1 MKRIIHILIVAL
13 VAFTF
18 TAGASRAVAETPAE
32 QVEAA
37 KVAAQKAAAAAAAA
51 EKAVGQAEKDAKAAA
66 DAEAKAK
73 TAQDGADAAADA
85 AKAAKDKPKKEADK
99 AQKDADKAKKDAD
112 SAAAA
117 AKKAGEK
124 ADASQAEAEKK
135 VADAEAAKKDAEK
148 KVEEAEKAVA
158 KVPDSKPVE
167 KRKLGEKLDE
177 VKDAVKA
184 AGKKTDEA
192 KKGAEAGAKTGDEK
206 SGDAKKGDEGKKEG
220 DAGKAGPPKAEP
232 PKAVKPMTPEEAEA
246 ARKSL
251 EKIKDT
257 LKGFGDQL
265 LGVGKRLGELFKRLP
280 FAEYGK
286 PFIELLK
293 KGLIGAK
300 LDGTGETIGHVANL
314 TLTNPG
320 TERVRVVISPTLL
333 IPGSAERQTYALT
346 GTHLAS
352 VGAGETVTIPLDGV
366 CLDAHKPPVTPG
378 DTVGLTI
385 ADPATLPQ
393 ASRDLL
399 AGAQKIATAARTLQA
414 AGKFQTPFSG
424 NPAKELQTIVQWAT
438 WTSVANKTDNPLTK
452 ADFAAKV
459 YEQAGVPRVADGLV
473 STVFTVPQGK
483 IRVHLPN
490 DMAAGDTISGTVVA
504 EPKGTSAAERQKN
517 AETLNGFVIE
527 VAGQKGPAASRAF
540 TGMVPDSFAGNP
552 TMILNDSKGTTIG
565 KVTIPKP
572 SKSAAKKTDSPATS
586 EFKLPTF
593 GQAGRPLEITG
604 PFDGNASNTNVRIG
618 DQELA
623 ILVESRSR
631 TVVQSPK
638 APAGPAEI
646 VLKEGGNEFK
656 GTFTSKTATDAPEQ
670 KTSATK
676 SQASGPQQQKLD
688 KGIDDLWG
696 AIQLTGAEAKVL

>member
-13 VAFTF
+13 VAFAF
-18 TAGASRAVAETPAE
+18 TAGASRALADSAADKVKAAE
-32 QVEAA
+32 
-37 KVAAQKAAAAAAAA
+37 VAAQKAAAAAAAA
-51 EKAVGQAEKDAKAAA
+51 GKAVGQAEKDAKAAA

-73 TAQDGADAAADA
+73 TAQDKSDAAADA

-135 VADAEAAKKDAEK
+135 VADAEAAKKDADK
-148 KVEEAEKAVA
+148 KVEEAEKAVE

-177 VKDAVKA
+177 VKDAVKT
-184 AGKKTDEA
+184 AGEKTEEA
-192 KKGAEAGAKTGDEK
+192 KKGAEAGAKTGEGK
-206 SGDAKKGDEGKKEG
+206 PGDAKKEDEGKKEG
-220 DAGKAGPPKAEP
+220 DAGKEGAPKADPPKAE
-232 PKAVKPMTPEEAEA
+232 KPMTPAEAEA

-251 EKIKDT
+251 EKLKDT

-265 LGVGKRLGELFKRLP
+265 LGAGKRLGELFKRLP

-399 AGAQKIATAARTLQA
+399 AGAQRVATAARTLQA
-414 AGKFQTPFSG
+414 AGKFQTPFSS
-424 NPAKELQTIVQWAT
+424 NPERERETVVQWT
-438 WTSVANKTDNPLTK
+438 VWTYAARKADNPLTK

-473 STVFTVPQGK
+473 STVFNLPQGK
-483 IRVHLPN
+483 IKVLLP
-490 DMAAGDTISGTVVA
+490 DDTAAGDTISGTVVA
-504 EPKGTSAAERQKN
+504 EPKGASAAERQKN
-517 AETLNGFVIE
+517 TEALNGFVIE
-527 VAGQKGPAASRAF
+527 AAGQKGPAASRAF
-540 TGMVPDSFAGNP
+540 TGMVPDSFTGNP
-552 TMILNDSKGTTIG
+552 TVIVTDPKGTTVG
-565 KVTIPKP
+565 KATIPKP
-572 SKSAAKKTDSPATS
+572 SKSAAKKAGVPASS

-593 GQAGRPLEITG
+593 GQSGRPLEITG
-604 PFDGNASNTNVRIG
+604 PFDGNASNTSVKIG
-618 DQELA
+618 DQEQVILA
-623 ILVESRSR
+623 ETRSR
-631 TVVQSPK
+631 TIVQPAK

-670 KTSATK
+670 KTPATK
-676 SQASGPQQQKLD
+676 PQPAGPQQQKLD